1 MCEAEQTIDWSTRTG
16 YLPVTEDAVARL
28 EGYYQKHPN
37 DRVAYAQLESADPWP
52 WAPTLFRIQ
61 RDVVEPR
68 LEEAVL
74 SNRDARATLEDARA
88 AARSG

>member
-1 MCEAEQTIDWSTRTG
+1 MKYAFIERHRHIWPISLACETLGVSPSGYHERKTRE
-16 YLPVTEDAVARL
+16 LD
-28 EGYYQKHPN
+28 
-37 DRVAYAQLESADPWP
+37 AQLKDADPWP

-74 SNRDARATLEDARA
+74 SNRDAKATLDEARL
-88 AARSG
+88 AARNG